1 MNSSMEKEGRKLKRN
16 LWLSFSIYNHRS
28 DLNMSQIIIMM
39 RPKKTNYLV
48 LRLIFSKTVAMFSFS
63 FYFIKN
69 MKKDA
74 WIFILFLQ
82 VAVLIIM
89 QKSNV
94 LKHINSNLSVN
105 VSVKDLLAQIKWN
118 NSNHCCCDHNLN
130 TVSQN

>member
-48 LRLIFSKTVAMFSFS
+48 LRPIFSKNRCNRAMFSFS

-74 WIFILFLQ
+74 
-82 VAVLIIM
+82 
-89 QKSNV
+89 
-94 LKHINSNLSVN
+94 
-105 VSVKDLLAQIKWN
+105 
-118 NSNHCCCDHNLN
+118 
-130 TVSQN
+130 